1 MRYVL
6 SLFGVIA
13 GIVLLLVS
21 AAMNWRFGF
30 SLGKTE
36 LDSQIYGAASAAA
49 DGLKALLPFFV
60 LWAIRQRNL
69 VQVIAGVILWCV
81 CSAYSLTS
89 SLGFAAVNRADTMGA
104 REIQA
109 TRYDDLRTEL
119 KRIREKLSWVPQH
132 RSIGEIEADLTS
144 VMSRPVKGRRD
155 RTLGTVGDLTEE
167 CTDVNWRTEKACN
180 EVLNL
185 RKELAVAQQASK
197 LEKQIAGIKAQ
208 LTPISRK
215 SHTVASGEVDPQAA
229 MLSKLTGVDQSVV
242 QIGLIVLVA
251 LLVEL
256 GSGLGLFVAFAH
268 IKPRDP
274 PNSRDELNKSLAVYE
289 PNHEMTILSPQ
300 LPNPLLLPNS
310 DLVEFS
316 NSWIEK
322 DEEMSVTATELYE
335 HYRAW
340 CEVMDRDPMALP
352 VFGRNFGK
360 LGTEKAKIGG
370 RIRYIGI
377 SLIRPEIPPERN
389 DDDVVRLIANK
400 TA

>member
-36 LDSQIYGAASAAA
+36 LDAQIYGAASAAA

-60 LWAIRQRNL
+60 LWAMRQKSF
-69 VQVIAGVILWCV
+69 VQVIAGVLLWCV

-89 SLGFAAVNRADTMGA
+89 SLGFAAINRADTMGA
-104 REIQA
+104 REAQA
-109 TRYDDLRTEL
+109 TQYGDLRTEL

-132 RSIGEIEADLTS
+132 RSVGEIEADLKS
-144 VMSRPVKGRRD
+144 VMARPVKGRRN
-155 RTLGTVGDLTEE
+155 RTLGTVGHLTKQ
-167 CTDVNWRTEKACN
+167 CAKVDWRTQAACN

-185 RKELAVAQQASK
+185 RKELAVAQQAAT
-197 LEKQIAGIKAQ
+197 LEKQIADVKAQ
-208 LTPISRK
+208 LIPISTQ
-215 SHTVASGEVDPQAA
+215 SQSVVNGGADPQAV
-229 MLSKLTGVDQSVV
+229 MLSKLTGVDKSVV
-242 QIGLIVLVA
+242 QIGLIILVA

-268 IKPRDP
+268 IKPKDP
-274 PNSRDELNKSLAVYE
+274 PSSEREFNKEITVYE
-289 PNHEMTILSPQ
+289 PNHELKILAPPVS
-300 LPNPLLLPNS
+300 NPALLPGG

-316 NSWIEK
+316 KSWVEP
-322 DEEMSVTATELYE
+322 EEGVSVTATELYD

-370 RIRYIGI
+370 RIRYLGI
-377 SLIRPEIPPERN
+377 SLIRPELPAEQV
-389 DDDVVRLIANK
+389 DDDIVSLVPKKSA
-400 TA
+400 